1 MTFMRGRCYPR
12 RGHFGAAML
21 RRMKPGRSRPHPVP
35 ATADV
40 VVIGGGIVGC
50 AAAAIMADRGAR
62 VVLVE
67 ASAIGA
73 GASGRNLG
81 AIQHPFD
88 PVLAELYVESLSRYR
103 ALAATETDFAMPAA
117 PVGLLL
123 LHRDADRAAVQAR
136 RMRAAYPELDPQL
149 VSPDELQRLEPALAR
164 GPAAVRLETGYP
176 IPPASATAA
185 WAALAEE
192 RGAALV
198 IGRPARPALDG
209 DRVAGVVLRDGT
221 PIAAGA
227 VLVAAGPWSPALVDP
242 SGRWRPI
249 LPTWGV
255 TIQLRLA
262 GGAPRHVVEEDDE
275 GDAINR
281 AEAATARAAAVEA
294 DAEADPPSLF
304 SIASAGGISTIG
316 STFLADEPDAARIG
330 SLLLRRAADFLPSVV
345 EAELV
350 GRRMCA
356 RPQSVDGRPF
366 IGPVTGTGGL
376 FVCAGHGPW
385 GISTG
390 PASAAMAARAVLD
403 GTSPPPE
410 LQAVRRI

>member
-1 MTFMRGRCYPR
+1 MNPR
-12 RGHFGAAML
+12 H
-21 RRMKPGRSRPHPVP
+21 SNPHWVP
-35 ATADV
+35 AADV
-40 VVIGGGIVGC
+40 VVIGGGIIGC

-67 ASAIGA
+67 GSAIGA

-88 PVLAELYVESLSRYR
+88 PILAELYVDSLSRYQ
-103 ALAATETDFAMPAA
+103 ALAGSTDTNFTMLAA
-117 PVGLLL
+117 PAGLLL
-123 LHRDADRAAVQAR
+123 LHRHVDGAAAQAGRVRAAFPEFD
-136 RMRAAYPELDPQL
+136 PELL
-149 VSPDELQRLEPALAR
+149 SPDELQRLEPSLAP

-198 IGRPARPALDG
+198 IGQPARPALDG

-275 GDAINR
+275 GDATNR

-390 PASAAMAARAVLD
+390 PGSAAMAARAVLD

-410 LQAVRRI
+410 LQAARRI